1 MTRQQTEW
9 HPLSTAHQQPLS
21 IHHQHKPMIHPVIDI
36 TAETLS
42 VESWPISCT
51 ITQPTTARK
60 TLPRRVRLPKP
71 IWSSLLKGHVMLD
84 V

>member
-1 MTRQQTEW
+1 
-9 HPLSTAHQQPLS
+9 
-21 IHHQHKPMIHPVIDI
+21 MIHPVIDI

-51 ITQPTTARK
+51 IQQPTTTARK
-60 TLPRRVRLPKP
+60 PLPRRVRLPKP
-71 IWSSLLKGHVMLD
+71 IWSSLLKSHVMLD

>member
-1 MTRQQTEW
+1 
-9 HPLSTAHQQPLS
+9 
-21 IHHQHKPMIHPVIDI
+21 MIHPVIDI

-51 ITQPTTARK
+51 IQQPSARK
-60 TLPRRVRLPKP
+60 PLPRRVRLPKP
-71 IWSSLLKGHVMLD
+71 IWSSLLKSHVMLD